1 MAKEIV
7 WDSLTQEEAQTLE
20 NLRKN
25 GIESMPRLS
34 KSSIRNSWRLLAS
47 LSRNAVPGISAARR

>member
-25 GIESMPRLS
+25 GIEIYAAPIEIEHKEQLETLS
-34 KSSIRNSWRLLAS
+34 ITQQECRTS
-47 LSRNAVPGISAARR
+47 L

>member
-25 GIESMPRLS
+25 GIAIYAAPIEIEHKEQLES
-34 KSSIRNSWRLLAS
+34 
-47 LSRNAVPGISAARR
+47 